1 MASTDSRAQN
11 SRLGVTGVLGILGL
25 TTAAVGQGLVQ
36 PGAMVHDASGTPI
49 TSGDADS
56 AGVPPWI
63 ALLAQDPDSPAM
75 RAKAAQNKARRDL
88 EMRVRKLRHAWIHG
102 KDERRVEEG
111 FARVRDEVAPKGVF
125 APGAFTVLLDVF
137 ARDPKPVR
145 LRVLDLIRDA
155 ATDESDTTLA
165 WVAVMDRDGEIRAA
179 ATSRLLDRID
189 RRTAEAPNTKAT
201 TSATPVALAPSY
213 PPGVALVVHEGLRT
227 RREHTMAAAATL
239 ASTLGMIEA
248 IPWLIAGQ
256 VSGAG
261 FGGNEG
267 GTQREGDLAWILVGT
282 QQAFVSDLTPV
293 VGDGAVGFD
302 PELSVVTSGVVLR
315 IKDAAVYAY
324 HFGVH
329 DSLLALASAASG
341 TPRSELA
348 GMGFDSARWREWYAA
363 NRQALGR
370 PGAASAPAPSPAP
383 APPAPPAPAAP

>member
-1 MASTDSRAQN
+1 MARSDSRAQN
-11 SRLGVTGVLGILGL
+11 LGLGALAVLGVLGL
-25 TTAAVGQGLVQ
+25 TSAAVGQGLVQ
-36 PGAMVHDASGTPI
+36 PGAMVQDASGAPY

-75 RAKAAQNKARRDL
+75 RAKAAQNKARREL
-88 EMRVRKLRHAWIHG
+88 EMRVRKVRHAWIVG
-102 KDERRVEEG
+102 KDERRAEEG
-111 FARVRDEVAPKGVF
+111 FARVRDEVAPEGVF

-137 ARDPKPVR
+137 ARDARPVR

-179 ATSRLLDRID
+179 ATSRLLDRIE
-189 RRTAEAPNTKAT
+189 RRTAEAPTATANATGT
-201 TSATPVALAPSY
+201 TSATPATIAPSY

-329 DSLLALASAASG
+329 DALLALASGASG
-341 TPRSELA
+341 TPRGELA
-348 GMGFDSARWREWYAA
+348 GMGFDNARWREWYAA
-363 NRQALGR
+363 NRPALVR
-370 PGAASAPAPSPAP
+370 PGAASASPAP
-383 APPAPPAPAAP
+383 ASAPAP